1 MLIGNI
7 ISLLSTTLR
16 MATPLV
22 FAALGGVFSERSGVI
37 NIALEGIMLIGAF
50 VAMAISYYTGNPWF
64 GVLGAM
70 MAGILIAAI
79 HAVVCI
85 EFRAN
90 QVVSGTA
97 INILAA
103 GLTVFLLRTMFDH
116 AGQSPSV
123 NQIEN
128 FPIPILKDIPFLGK
142 IFFEHIPFVY
152 ISLILVAVSYWVLWK
167 TPFGLRIR
175 SVGEHPAAADSVGI
189 NVNKTRYIAVLIS
202 GLLAGLGGA
211 SLSIGL
217 LDVFVEN
224 MTAGRGF
231 IALAAMIFGKWTP
244 QGALLAALLFGF
256 ADSLQ
261 MLAQTLG
268 LTFVP
273 RQFLLML
280 PYILTILAL
289 TGIIGSATPPAAD
302 GQPYEKEG

>member
-1 MLIGNI
+1 MLISSI
-7 ISLLSTTLR
+7 IALLSTSLR
-16 MATPLV
+16 MATPLI
-22 FAALGGVFSERSGVI
+22 FASLGGVFSERSGVI

-50 VAMAISYYTGNPWF
+50 TAMAFSHLYGSPWL
-64 GVLGAM
+64 GVLAAM
-70 MAGILIAAI
+70 VAGLLIAGL
-79 HAVVCI
+79 HALVSI
-85 EFRAN
+85 EFKAN

-97 INILAA
+97 INILAL
-103 GLTVFLLRTMFDH
+103 GLTGFLLRTMFEN

-123 NQIEN
+123 PKLKNW
-128 FPIPILKDIPFLGK
+128 PIPIIKDIPVLGD
-142 IFFEHIPFVY
+142 IIGNHIPFVY
-152 ISLILVAVSYWVLWK
+152 LALILVVVSYWVLWK

-189 NVNKTRYIAVLIS
+189 NVKRIRYISVMLSGVL
-202 GLLAGLGGA
+202 GGLGGA

-217 LDVFVEN
+217 LDIFVEN

-256 ADSLQ
+256 ADALQ
-261 MLAQTLG
+261 MLAQTIG
-268 LTFVP
+268 LTFIP

-289 TGIIGSATPPAAD
+289 AGVIGSATPPAAD
-302 GQPYEKEG
+302 GQPYDKEE

>member
-1 MLIGNI
+1 MLNNLAA
-7 ISLLSTTLR
+7 LLSTTLR
-16 MATPLV
+16 MATPLI
-22 FAALGGVFSERSGVI
+22 FAALGGMFSERSGVI

-50 VAMAISYYTGNPWF
+50 VAMAGSYFFGNPWI
-64 GVLGAM
+64 GVLGA
-70 MAGILIAAI
+70 LIVGMLVALMHAI
-79 HAVVCI
+79 VSI
-85 EFRAN
+85 SFRAN

-97 INILAA
+97 INIFAT
-103 GLTVFLLRTMFDH
+103 GITGFLLRLIFGN

-123 NQIEN
+123 QDVGSWV
-128 FPIPILKDIPFLGK
+128 IPIIKDIPFVGRV
-142 IFFEHIPFVY
+142 IGEQIPFVY
-152 ISLILVAVSYWVLWK
+152 IALIFVAISYWVLWK

-189 NVNKTRYIAVLIS
+189 NVIGIRYIAVIIS
-202 GLLAGLGGA
+202 GFFAGLAGA
-211 SLSIGL
+211 SLSVGL
-217 LDVFVEN
+217 LDLFVKN
-224 MTAGRGF
+224 MSSGRGF

-256 ADSLQ
+256 ADALQ

-289 TGIIGSATPPAAD
+289 AGVIGRSTPPAAD
-302 GQPYEKEG
+302 GEPYIKEEV